1 GSCSSDPQSSI
12 GHLQSTSDAGGG
24 PVQIRCTASIPP
36 QIRPATA
43 SPLRLLGPLGPPP
56 PQPRCCAAHH
66 RRRLVRRRKSSASDS
81 DGFASDLKT
90 RGTEL
95 LQNKQPDVH
104 TPPIPSHAQCQGCV
118 FLFLHSKLRF
128 YCSPS

>member
-1 GSCSSDPQSSI
+1 SSDPQSSI

-104 TPPIPSHAQCQGCV
+104 TPPIPSHAQCQA
-118 FLFLHSKLRF
+118 R
-128 YCSPS
+128 